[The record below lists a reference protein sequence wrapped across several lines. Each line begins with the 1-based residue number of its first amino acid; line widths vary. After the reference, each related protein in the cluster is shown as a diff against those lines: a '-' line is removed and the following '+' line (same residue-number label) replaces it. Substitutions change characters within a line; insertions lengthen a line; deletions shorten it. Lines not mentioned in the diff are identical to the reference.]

1 MQSDVEIVGGMA
13 VTALIF
19 STIAIVATIISSGNS
34 SDTPEGVTGHDL
46 RLQVEICTPTLAT
59 WEQELACT
67 QAVYGV
73 LGVMPE

>member
-1 MQSDVEIVGGMA
+1 MDIEVTGGIA

-19 STIAIVATIISSGNS
+19 SFIAIIVAIVSSGNS
-34 SDTPEGVTGHDL
+34 PDAPEGVTGHDL

>member
-1 MQSDVEIVGGMA
+1 MQSDIEIAGGLA

-19 STIAIVATIISSGNS
+19 STIAIMVAIFSDNS
-34 SDTPEGVTGHDL
+34 PDTSDGVTGHDL
-46 RLQVEICTPTLAT
+46 RLQVEICTPPGAT

-73 LGVMPE
+73 LKVVAE